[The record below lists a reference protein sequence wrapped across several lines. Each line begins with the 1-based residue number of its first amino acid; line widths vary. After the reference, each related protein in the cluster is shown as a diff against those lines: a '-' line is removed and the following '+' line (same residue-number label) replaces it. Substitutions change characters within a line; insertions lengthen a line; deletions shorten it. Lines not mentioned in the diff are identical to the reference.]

1 MSYHELTR
9 KELQALCKQ
18 NGLPANKSNVVMAS
32 SLESFFSEQQTLTQA
47 YAQFGT
53 PCTVTKSVK
62 ARAVPKLER
71 LETSLASLILGSVQP
86 SAKGGQDSLLKKCK
100 EPGAISAFLVSS
112 PADNGDS
119 ILLPKTTPLRR
130 RRKKSDAV
138 KALPICAEDAISR
151 DVAQVPADSTENL
164 RLLPEETSVHTNTSQ
179 IVVKKISTPEPQL
192 APHFNADVLVTDTQG
207 SPRTR
212 GLEHQEDVASTTGV
226 ELVVKREVLSPS
238 GSEPVASS
246 SAHDQDY
253 QNMFNAGCSQPVLM
267 SPLLRITANVDTLIL
282 RATGMLEKFE
292 QWKTGSPNK
301 DFVHCSGQKH
311 LSFDKENLH
320 QQSPCKNSKLR
331 SLQGCMGTNA
341 AQQDRKENI
350 LKDIVPNAQT

>member
-151 DVAQVPADSTENL
+151 DVAQDSTENL

-246 SAHDQDY
+246 SAHDQ
-253 QNMFNAGCSQPVLM
+253 
-267 SPLLRITANVDTLIL
+267 ANVDTLIL

-311 LSFDKENLH
+311 LSFDKENLY